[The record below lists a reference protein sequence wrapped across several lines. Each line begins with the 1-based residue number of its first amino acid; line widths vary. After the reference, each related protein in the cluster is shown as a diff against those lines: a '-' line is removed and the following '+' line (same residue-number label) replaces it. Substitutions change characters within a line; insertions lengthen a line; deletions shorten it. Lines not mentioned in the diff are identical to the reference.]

1 LRLTIEGLDQ
11 IMTAASSRN
20 DGSRPPETPRV
31 PCQRASHG
39 DLFAAFFKIG
49 LCGFGGVA
57 GWVRPVVVDERGWL
71 NDREFGELLGVASV
85 LPGANTV
92 NLAIMLGDRFQ
103 GASGALTALSAL
115 LLAPIAILIGVATL
129 YDEFATNPAVKAAL
143 AGAAATTAGLVF
155 GNAYKLTRAFRG
167 DVRAIL
173 VAAMTFALTA
183 IFHFSLMTTLAV
195 MLPGSLVIFVRAA
208 REP

>member
-1 LRLTIEGLDQ
+1 
-11 IMTAASSRN
+11 MTSASSRN

-31 PCQRASHG
+31 PCQRGSHG

-92 NLAIMLGDRFQ
+92 NLAVMLCDRFQ
-103 GASGALTALSAL
+103 GPAGALMALSAL
-115 LLAPIAILIGVATL
+115 LLAPIVILIGVATL
-129 YDEFATNPAVKAAL
+129 YDEFATNPAVKTAL
-143 AGAAATTAGLVF
+143 GGASRDDQPASVPRQRLQIDKGVSWR
-155 GNAYKLTRAFRG
+155 RASHSCRCY
-167 DVRAIL
+167 DVRADGD
-173 VAAMTFALTA
+173 
-183 IFHFSLMTTLAV
+183 FSSFPDDHAGGHASRQPCDFRTR
-195 MLPGSLVIFVRAA
+195 RA
-208 REP
+208 